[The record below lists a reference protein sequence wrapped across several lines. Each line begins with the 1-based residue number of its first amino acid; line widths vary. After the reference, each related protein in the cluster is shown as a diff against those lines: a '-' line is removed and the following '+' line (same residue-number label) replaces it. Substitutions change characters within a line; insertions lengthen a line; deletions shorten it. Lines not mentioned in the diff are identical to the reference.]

1 MKKIKIAI
9 ARLCFEEPYS
19 GPPVPH
25 LLRGAIAS
33 QFPSHPI
40 FHQHTQDGFIYRYP
54 MIQYRWDKTDGLV
67 FAFGSGAESLIN
79 IPFLNTS
86 LRLGN
91 KCFSISDVQL
101 NLLTHTISISSRLNR
116 YFFRSP
122 WLPFNQTNYSRYQSL
137 PQKEQQTERDRL
149 AVANILSALKG
160 LDIFLQERLYA
171 GFIFKKSR
179 ICHYKEASLLGFQ
192 GTLLTNIDL
201 PSGFA
206 IGKAV
211 SHGYGWL
218 ERVDAT
224 F

>member
-1 MKKIKIAI
+1 MKKIRIAI
-9 ARLCFEEPYS
+9 ARLCFQECS
-19 GPPVPH
+19 RLLTPH

-33 QFPSHPI
+33 QFPDQPI
-40 FHQHTQDGFIYRYP
+40 FHQHTSDGFIYRYP
-54 MIQYRWDKTDGLV
+54 MVQYRRDKTDGLV
-67 FAFGSGAESLIN
+67 FAFGAGAESLID
-79 IPFLNTS
+79 IPFLNMS
-86 LRLGN
+86 LRLGGE
-91 KCFSISDVQL
+91 CFYVSDVQL
-101 NLLTHTISISSRLNR
+101 NLLTHTISVSSRLNR

-122 WLPFNQTNYSRYQSL
+122 WLPFNQTNYSSYQSL
-137 PQKEQQTERDRL
+137 SPRERQTERDRL

-160 LDIFLQERLYA
+160 LDIFVRERIYA

-179 ICHYKEASLLGFQ
+179 ICQYKKTSLLGFQ

-218 ERVDAT
+218 EHADTTV
-224 F
+224 